1 MKNASLLN
9 EFAGDPAM
17 AEVREHAGWK
27 PVVATLLALAF
38 CVTAFFNT
46 PDPQPAQVV
55 MQSAAH
61 AEPVTP

>member
-1 MKNASLLN
+1 VKNSSLLD

-17 AEVREHAGWK
+17 AEVREHTGWK

-38 CVTAFFNT
+38 CVSIFFNQ

-55 MQSAAH
+55 MQSTAQPEAV
-61 AEPVTP
+61 AP